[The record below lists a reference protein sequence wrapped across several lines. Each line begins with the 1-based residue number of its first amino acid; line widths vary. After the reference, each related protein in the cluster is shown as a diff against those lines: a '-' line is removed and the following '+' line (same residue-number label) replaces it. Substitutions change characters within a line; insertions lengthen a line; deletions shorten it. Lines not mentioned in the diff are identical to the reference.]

1 MIVNDPGNEQKI
13 ADHGEV
19 YDEPAVDIDPSVA
32 KGKEKEEDRYE
43 EHNGVGDLLGKTIV
57 DEQHFDDEHMDAED
71 LPPRYSTIH
80 PQHRARVQAWR
91 EQNPESYDPV
101 L

>member
-1 MIVNDPGNEQKI
+1 MIVNDPGNEQKF

-19 YDEPAVDIDPSVA
+19 YDKPAVDIDPSVA
-32 KGKEKEEDRYE
+32 KGKEREENRYG
-43 EHNGVGDLLGKTIV
+43 EHNGVGDLLGRKTV

-80 PQHRARVQAWR
+80 PQRRARAQAWR